1 MKTEYLYGA
10 NTVSEVLKSE
20 KRIIVKLLASKHS
33 PVGKAKLVITTAR
46 KKGIKVTFCEPKLM
60 DKIARDGNHQ
70 GVILEVAPIKPMPIS
85 DALGSAKNKKNVIW
99 AAIDGITD
107 PMNLGPIIRS
117 AACFGVSALLLPD
130 RRTVGITP
138 IVQKTAS
145 GALEKIQIVRAGN
158 LNQAII
164 DLKKKGF
171 WVYGADMDGTPA
183 NEAEFAYPA
192 LIIIGSE
199 GQGLH
204 KQTRKHCDEVV
215 SIPQKGGVES
225 LNASVA
231 AGIIFYEMTQKR
243 GK

>member
-10 NTVSEVLKSE
+10 NTVQEILKSD
-20 KRIIVKLLASKHS
+20 KRKIFKLMASKHS
-33 PVGKAKLVITTAR
+33 PVGKAKDVISFAR
-46 KKGIKVTFCEPKLM
+46 KKGVKIVFCEPRLM
-60 DKIARDGNHQ
+60 DKIARAGNHQ
-70 GVILEVAPIKPMPIS
+70 GVILEVAPLKPMEMV
-85 DALGSAKNKKNVIW
+85 DALSSSKGKKNLIW

-117 AACFGVSALLLPD
+117 AACFGVSALILPE

-145 GALEKIQIVRAGN
+145 GALEKISIVRAVN

-171 WVYGADMDGTPA
+171 WVYGTDMEGTPA
-183 NEAEFAYPA
+183 HEAKFAFPA
-192 LIIIGSE
+192 LVIVGSE

-204 KQTRKHCDEVV
+204 KQTRKHCDEII
-215 SIPQKGGVES
+215 SIQQKGGVES

-231 AGIIFYEMTQKR
+231 AGIIFYEMTKR
-243 GK
+243 

>member
-1 MKTEYLYGA
+1 MKVEYLYGA
-10 NTVSEVLKSE
+10 NTVQEVLKSN
-20 KRIIVKLLASKHS
+20 KRKILKLLASKHS
-33 PVGKAKLVITTAR
+33 PVGKAKSVISFAR
-46 KKGIKVTFCEPKLM
+46 KRGIKVSFCEPRLM
-60 DKIARDGNHQ
+60 DKIAKTGNHQ
-70 GVILEVAPIKPMPIS
+70 GVILEVAPVKPMDMV
-85 DALGSAKNKKNVIW
+85 DALSSSKDKKNLIW

-117 AACFGVSALLLPD
+117 AACFGVSSLILPE

-145 GALEKIQIVRAGN
+145 GALEKINIVRAVN

-171 WVYGADMDGTPA
+171 WVYGADMGGKPA
-183 NEAEFAYPA
+183 REFKFAYPA

-199 GQGLH
+199 GTGLH
-204 KQTRKHCDEVV
+204 KQTRKHCDDIV
-215 SIPQKGGVES
+215 SIPQQGGVDS

-231 AGIIFYEMTQKR
+231 AGIIFYEMTK
-243 GK
+243 K